1 MSVLSPQRAAQI
13 EADPPSITFGEV
25 RRLIAASKVNDEL
38 VTALRWFAD
47 PENWS
52 EEQLSDGPYVSAE
65 WKLGFDPREIA
76 KRAIAK
82 AEAQR

>member
-13 EADPPSITFGEV
+13 EADPPCITYGEI

-38 VTALRWFAD
+38 VAVLRWFAD

-52 EEQLSDGPYVSAE
+52 EEELSDGFYFSAG

-76 KRAIAK
+76 KRALAK
-82 AEAQR
+82 AEAPR